1 MIYGKLHYVAG
12 WKGNVEMSARFNL
25 MKENPE
31 VYALLG
37 KLDTLGRESSI
48 PKKLQELIKVYASSL
63 NHCAFC
69 IDMHTKEAL
78 ENGETV
84 QRVIGVNAWR
94 EAPFYTDKERVVL
107 ELVEEVTFIHQHG
120 VSDKVYVEL
129 EKYYNEKEIGELY
142 LLITTINAYNRLGVM
157 SRLQPKADK

>member
-1 MIYGKLHYVAG
+1 
-12 WKGNVEMSARFNL
+12 MSARFNL
-25 MKENPE
+25 AKENSE
-31 VYALLG
+31 AYAAIG

-48 PKKLQELIKVYASSL
+48 PKKLQELIKIYASCL

-84 QRVIGVNAWR
+84 QRVMGVNAWR
-94 EAPFYTDKERVVL
+94 EAPFYSDKERVVL

-120 VSDKVYVEL
+120 VSDSVYAEL
-129 EKYYNEKEIGELY
+129 ERLYSEKEIGELY
-142 LLITTINAYNRLGVM
+142 LLIATINAYNRLGIM
-157 SRLQPKADK
+157 SQLQPKTDK

>member
-1 MIYGKLHYVAG
+1 MKNCIIYSR

>member
-1 MIYGKLHYVAG
+1 
-12 WKGNVEMSARFNL
+12 MSARFNL
-25 MKENPE
+25 MKENAE
-31 VYALLG
+31 VYATLG

-48 PKKLQELIKVYASSL
+48 PKDLQELIKIYASSL

-84 QRVIGVNAWR
+84 QRVMGVNAWR

-120 VSDKVYVEL
+120 VSDAVYAEL
-129 EKYYNEKEIGELY
+129 EKHYGEKEIGELY
-142 LLITTINAYNRLGVM
+142 LLIATINAYNRLGVM

>member
-1 MIYGKLHYVAG
+1 
-12 WKGNVEMSARFNL
+12 MSARFNL